1 MNLLNLSPYDAVQ
14 YVLNTKKSYL
24 FCNYLLRPAR
34 GKICIEQNNKLKYM
48 KVKEAIEFL
57 YGSL

>member
-24 FCNYLLRPAR
+24 FSNYLLRPAR
-34 GKICIEQNNKLKYM
+34 GKICIEQNHKLKYM
-48 KVKEAIEFL
+48 KVKKSIDFL
-57 YGSL
+57 YANI